1 MRGEFF
7 MMVPLP
13 ENEFTAIVG
22 NLGYV
27 LIILWRFH
35 MSSDFC
41 LIQRSEFS
49 LQAAVRRRQA
59 KA

>member
-1 MRGEFF
+1 MRGGFF

-22 NLGYV
+22 NLGYG

-35 MSSDFC
+35 MSSDFGFRV
-41 LIQRSEFS
+41 QSWV
-49 LQAAVRRRQA
+49 AVCRD
-59 KA
+59 KLKLEL